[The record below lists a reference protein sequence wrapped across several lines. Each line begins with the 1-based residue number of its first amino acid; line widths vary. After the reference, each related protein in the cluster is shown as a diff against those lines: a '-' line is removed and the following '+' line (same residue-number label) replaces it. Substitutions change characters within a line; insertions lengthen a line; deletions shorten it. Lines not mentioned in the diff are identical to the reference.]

1 MVVVRGVLA
10 LSAGIWNN
18 RHGLSGHLELAL
30 HLEPQGAG
38 TPAGA

>member
-18 RHGLSGHLELAL
+18 GHGLSG
-30 HLEPQGAG
+30 AG
-38 TPAGA
+38 KAGCFPG